1 MNQPVVVLSGGGAKA
16 AAHAGAVRALT
27 ERGITPSRYVAT
39 SLGAVVAAALAAG
52 LETDEIVRRLFH
64 EAPQGFRPHPLAPFI
79 GLYLKG
85 LARSDS
91 FREALLRVLP
101 ARTFGE
107 LKTPLTV
114 TAVDLDTM
122 RTVLF
127 GEGGADVPLID
138 ALAASCALP
147 PYFAPVILDGRRL
160 ADGGLLGH
168 LPLDGI
174 GEPGGRPVIAIDAG
188 PSLDDGAPGRPQAQ
202 GPALVRYV
210 DESIGILMA
219 QVASEQLQRWRR
231 ERGALLYVRPRME
244 RNATFRTDR
253 VRVYADEGYL
263 AMRAEL
269 DALDSAGPAGRLPV
283 SP

>member
-1 MNQPVVVLSGGGAKA
+1 MNAPIVVLSGGGAKA

-27 ERGITPSRYVAT
+27 EREIIPSRYVAT
-39 SLGAVVAAALAAG
+39 SVGAVVGAALASGMDA
-52 LETDEIVRRLFH
+52 DEIVRRLLH

-85 LARSDS
+85 LARSHS
-91 FREALLRVLP
+91 FREALERVVP
-101 ARTFGE
+101 ARTFAE

-114 TAVDLDTM
+114 TAVDLDSM
-122 RTVLF
+122 KLVLF
-127 GEGGADVPLID
+127 GTGGEDVPLLD

-147 PYFAPVILDGRRL
+147 PYFAPVLLDGRRL
-160 ADGGLLGH
+160 ADGGVLGH
-168 LPLDGI
+168 LPLDGV
-174 GEPGGRPVIAIDAG
+174 GDSAGRPVIAIDAG
-188 PSLDDGAPGRPQAQ
+188 PSLDDGAPQRPQAG

-210 DESIGILMA
+210 DEAIGILMA
-219 QVASEQLQRWRR
+219 QVASEQVQRWRR
-231 ERGALLYVRPRME
+231 ERGALMYVRPRLE

-269 DALDSAGPAGRLPV
+269 DALDSSGPSGRLPV